1 MAPPNVISPHN
12 SLPYLSYLTTI
23 TFQYNISLTSCNGKL
38 YERML
43 AEIIYFL
50 VESRS
55 ILSPFQAGYRKMRG
69 CEDQIART
77 IQEMEDRFQCPKME
91 RSVLVLLGFSKAFNT
106 VWREKL
112 LLSLNDMGI
121 PVQILQW
128 LREFLRNRTA
138 KVRFNGTLSRSVPMH
153 QGVPLRKDPSY
164 RHCCSFCTS
173 MTWRPNCLR
182 ATFTPCLPMMLP
194 S

>member
-1 MAPPNVISPHN
+1 
-12 SLPYLSYLTTI
+12 
-23 TFQYNISLTSCNGKL
+23 
-38 YERML
+38 ML
-43 AEIIYFL
+43 AERIYFL

-77 IQEMEDRFQCPKME
+77 IQEIEDGFQCPKME
-91 RSVLVLLGFSKAFNT
+91 RSVLVLLDFSKAFDT

-138 KVRFNGTLSRSVPMH
+138 KVRFNGTLSRSVPMPLFYVH
-153 QGVPLRKDPSY
+153 QR
-164 RHCCSFCTS
+164 CC
-173 MTWRPNCLR
+173 NC
-182 ATFTPCLPMMLP
+182 P
-194 S
+194 